1 MTELNVWIF
10 PKSIEKKN
18 TQLMETNWIIIG
30 IVVILG
36 LALIILMILKDQK
49 EKRKLVKKIN
59 EEADIVIENERNK
72 EVE

>member
-1 MTELNVWIF
+1 MYELFRNQV
-10 PKSIEKKN
+10 KKN

>member
-1 MTELNVWIF
+1 MYELFRNQV
-10 PKSIEKKN
+10 KKN

-36 LALIILMILKDQK
+36 LTLIILMILKDQK

>member
-1 MTELNVWIF
+1 M
-10 PKSIEKKN
+10 KKN

-36 LALIILMILKDQK
+36 LALIILMVLKDQK

>member
-1 MTELNVWIF
+1 MYELFRNHV
-10 PKSIEKKN
+10 KKN

>member
-1 MTELNVWIF
+1 MYELFRNQV
-10 PKSIEKKN
+10 KKN

-36 LALIILMILKDQK
+36 LALIILMVLKDQK

>member
-1 MTELNVWIF
+1 
-10 PKSIEKKN
+10 
-18 TQLMETNWIIIG
+18 METNWIIIG

-36 LALIILMILKDQK
+36 LALIILMVLKDQK

>member
-1 MTELNVWIF
+1 MYELFRNQV
-10 PKSIEKKN
+10 KKN

-36 LALIILMILKDQK
+36 LALIILMILKNQK

>member
-1 MTELNVWIF
+1 MYELFRNQL
-10 PKSIEKKN
+10 KKN

>member
-1 MTELNVWIF
+1 MYALFRNQL
-10 PKSIEKKN
+10 KKN

>member
-1 MTELNVWIF
+1 MYELFRNQV
-10 PKSIEKKN
+10 KKN

-59 EEADIVIENERNK
+59 EVADIVIENERNK

>member
-1 MTELNVWIF
+1 V
-10 PKSIEKKN
+10 KKN

>member
-1 MTELNVWIF
+1 M
-10 PKSIEKKN
+10 KKK

-59 EEADIVIENERNK
+59 EEADIVIENERN
-72 EVE
+72 

>member
-1 MTELNVWIF
+1 MYELFRNQL
-10 PKSIEKKN
+10 KKN

-36 LALIILMILKDQK
+36 LALIILMVLKDQK

>member
-1 MTELNVWIF
+1 MYEFFRNQL
-10 PKSIEKKN
+10 KKN

>member
-1 MTELNVWIF
+1 MYELFRNQL
-10 PKSIEKKN
+10 KKN

-49 EKRKLVKKIN
+49 EKRMLVKKIN

>member
-1 MTELNVWIF
+1 MTELYVWII
-10 PKSIEKKN
+10 PKPIEKN

>member
-1 MTELNVWIF
+1 MYELFRNQL
-10 PKSIEKKN
+10 KKN

-36 LALIILMILKDQK
+36 LALIILMTLKDQK

>member
-1 MTELNVWIF
+1 MYELFRNQL
-10 PKSIEKKN
+10 KKN
-18 TQLMETNWIIIG
+18 TQLKETNWIIIG

>member
-1 MTELNVWIF
+1 MYELFRNQV
-10 PKSIEKKN
+10 KKN

-49 EKRKLVKKIN
+49 EKRMLVKKIN

>member
-1 MTELNVWIF
+1 
-10 PKSIEKKN
+10 
-18 TQLMETNWIIIG
+18 METNWIIIG

>member
-1 MTELNVWIF
+1 MYELFRNQV
-10 PKSIEKKN
+10 KKN

-59 EEADIVIENERNK
+59 EEADIVIENERN
-72 EVE
+72 

>member
-1 MTELNVWIF
+1 
-10 PKSIEKKN
+10 
-18 TQLMETNWIIIG
+18 METNWIIIG

-59 EEADIVIENERNK
+59 EEADIVIENERN
-72 EVE
+72 

>member
-1 MTELNVWIF
+1 MYELFRNQL
-10 PKSIEKKN
+10 KKN

-36 LALIILMILKDQK
+36 LAIIILMILKDQK

>member
-1 MTELNVWIF
+1 M
-10 PKSIEKKN
+10 KKN

>member
-1 MTELNVWIF
+1 MYELFRNQL
-10 PKSIEKKN
+10 KKN

-59 EEADIVIENERNK
+59 EEADIVIENERN
-72 EVE
+72 

>member
-1 MTELNVWIF
+1 MYELFRNQV
-10 PKSIEKKN
+10 KKN

-36 LALIILMILKDQK
+36 LALIILMVLKDQK

-59 EEADIVIENERNK
+59 EEADIVIENERN
-72 EVE
+72 

>member
-1 MTELNVWIF
+1 MYELFRNQL
-10 PKSIEKKN
+10 KKN

-49 EKRKLVKKIN
+49 EKRMLVKN
-59 EEADIVIENERNK
+59 FFLVVDIVIENERNK

>member
-1 MTELNVWIF
+1 
-10 PKSIEKKN
+10 
-18 TQLMETNWIIIG
+18 METNWIIIG
-30 IVVILG
+30 MVVILG